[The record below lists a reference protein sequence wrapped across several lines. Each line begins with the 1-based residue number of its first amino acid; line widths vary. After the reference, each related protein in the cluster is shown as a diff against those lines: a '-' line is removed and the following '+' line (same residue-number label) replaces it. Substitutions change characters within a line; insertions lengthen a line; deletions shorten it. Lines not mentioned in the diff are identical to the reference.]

1 MNNTSVFYFLVVG
14 GVVVQKQPYFEEGF
28 IEGPE
33 DVIPGYFYDGT
44 QFIPP
49 PPPPVDYLGIN
60 TQELERLQRLAN
72 AQVAAVQGRVD
83 TLNDAVE
90 LDMATAAEV
99 AEQPVRAAQ
108 LKAWKT
114 YRILL
119 GRVPT
124 QADWPT
130 NPVWPTIPEP
140 YTSET
145 SLNSSKAASAI

>member
-1 MNNTSVFYFLVVG
+1 MWYLVVDTL
-14 GVVVQKQPYFEEGF
+14 VVQKQVDYQEGF
-28 IEGPE
+28 VEGP
-33 DVIPGYFYDGT
+33 DDIAPGYLYINGEFVA
-44 QFIPP
+44 PP
-49 PPPPVDYLGIN
+49 PSPVDYLYVN

-83 TLNDAVE
+83 ALNDAVE
-90 LDMATAAEV
+90 LDMATAAEI

-130 NPVWPTIPEP
+130 SPVWPTVPEP

-145 SLNSSKAASAI
+145 SLNSSKAVSAI